1 MLEVVH
7 AQDIPSPLTTG
18 TSADT
23 SSPDD
28 WLARDHDVERP
39 VYLILHRP
47 HGAVHE
53 PYRWGLTW
61 TVGGVAS
68 NEVPAWRFVQ
78 LETLG
83 DPFDDAEEQRYAYFG
98 ALTKTVPPGTLAAR
112 LFELGTLSLAKRQ
125 VLEELAKTVPVFV
138 DAETDVS
145 DPREWVKELLRR
157 LVAAGVLPKG
167 RCDDVLSKVWN
178 A

>member
-7 AQDIPSPLTTG
+7 AQDIPSPLTT
-18 TSADT
+18 

-28 WLARDHDVERP
+28 WLARDHDVDRSI
-39 VYLILHRP
+39 YLILHQP
-47 HGAVHE
+47 HASHE
-53 PYRWGLTW
+53 HSRWGLTW
-61 TVGGVAS
+61 PVGGVVR

-83 DPFDDAEEQRYAYFG
+83 DPYDTEGERRYAYFG
-98 ALTKTVPPGTLAAR
+98 AITKTVAPGSLPVR
-112 LFELGTLSLAKRQ
+112 LYDLGTLSLTKRQ
-125 VLEELAKTVPVFV
+125 VLEEVAKTVAVPV

-157 LVAAGVLPKG
+157 LVSAGVLAKN

>member
-7 AQDIPSPLTTG
+7 AQDIPSPLTSSTG
-18 TSADT
+18 I

-28 WLARDHDVERP
+28 WLARDHDVDRP

-47 HGAVHE
+47 HDSHE

-61 TVGGVAS
+61 TVGGVAP

-83 DPFDDAEEQRYAYFG
+83 DPFDAAEEQRYAYFG
-98 ALTKTVPPGTLAAR
+98 ALTKTVAPGALAAR
-112 LFELGTLSLAKRQ
+112 LFDLGTLSLAKRQ
-125 VLEELAKTVPVFV
+125 VLEEVAKTVAVPV

-145 DPREWVKELLRR
+145 DPREWVKELLRQ
-157 LVAAGVLPKG
+157 LVSAGVLSKN

-178 A
+178 GE

>member
-7 AQDIPSPLTTG
+7 PQDIPSPLT
-18 TSADT
+18 S

-28 WLARDHDVERP
+28 WLARDHDVDRP
-39 VYLILHRP
+39 VYLVLHRP
-47 HGAVHE
+47 HASSDSE
-53 PYRWGLTW
+53 KYRWGITW
-61 TVGGVAS
+61 TVGGFAQ
-68 NEVPAWRFVQ
+68 NEVPAWRFIQ

-83 DPFDDAEEQRYAYFG
+83 DPFETGGEQRYAYFG
-98 ALTKTVPPGTLAAR
+98 PITKTVAPGTMSAR
-112 LFELGTLSLAKRQ
+112 LYDLGTLSLAKRQ
-125 VLEELAKTVPVFV
+125 VVEEVAQTVAIPV

-157 LVAAGVLPKG
+157 LVAAGVLLKNN
-167 RCDDVLSKVWN
+167 CDVVLSKVWN